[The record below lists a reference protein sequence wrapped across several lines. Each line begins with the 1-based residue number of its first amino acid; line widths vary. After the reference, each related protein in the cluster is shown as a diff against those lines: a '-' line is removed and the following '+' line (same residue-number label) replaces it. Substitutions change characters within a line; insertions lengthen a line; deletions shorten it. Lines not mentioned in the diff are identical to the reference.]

1 MMLLSKNDWTK
12 INIFRNMQG
21 KNKKKTATYLI
32 ICLHLHLYNKET
44 EMDIVIAGDGEVGM
58 HLAEALVRS
67 NHNITIV
74 DPHEELL
81 KMMESHTDLMT
92 ITGDSTSTDVLQR
105 ANVKRAD
112 LVIAVLHDEHIN
124 LLTGIIAKKLGAK
137 KVIARVNTMENLS
150 PDVWRMYQ
158 DLGID
163 GLVSPEDIA
172 AQEIISLLKKN
183 ASSETYD
190 FAGGNLQLFMVK
202 LEPEAEILGKTVDEV
217 INQYEH
223 IEFRVAAIHRRQT
236 TFIPQ
241 GDEVFQVSDMVYV
254 VTKPH
259 AINAIIKLSGKKQI
273 NVHNVM
279 IVGGG
284 RVGRI
289 TAKRLEH
296 DLNIKILEIDKERC
310 MELTNHLSEA
320 LVVNADARNLDLLE
334 DEGIKDMDA
343 FIAVTDNT
351 ETNILTC
358 LQAKSF
364 GVKKTIALVENIDY
378 IDISQNIGID
388 SIINKKLIA
397 ASYMVKYTLG
407 AKVSTLKSLSG
418 IDADIVEFQV
428 RAGSAVTRKTI
439 GQLAMPLDAII
450 CGITRDGESF
460 IATDDFQIEADDQVV
475 VLALPN
481 GIPAVERLFH

>member
-1 MMLLSKNDWTK
+1 MN
-12 INIFRNMQG
+12 
-21 KNKKKTATYLI
+21 
-32 ICLHLHLYNKET
+32 
-44 EMDIVIAGDGEVGM
+44 IVIAGDGEVGM

-81 KMMESHTDLMT
+81 KMMESHSDLMT
-92 ITGDSTSTDVLQR
+92 ITGDSTSTAVLQR

-150 PDVWRMYQ
+150 PEVWRMYQ

-163 GLVSPEDIA
+163 GLLSPEDIA

-202 LEPEAEILGKTVDEV
+202 LESEAEILGKTVNEV
-217 INQYEH
+217 MDQYEH
-223 IEFRVAAIHRRQT
+223 IEFRVAAIHRRQS
-236 TFIPQ
+236 TFVPQ
-241 GDEVFQVSDMVYV
+241 GEEMFQVGDMVYV

-259 AINAIIKLSGKKQI
+259 AIKDIIRLSGKKQI

-289 TAKRLEH
+289 TAKRLENE
-296 DLNIKILEIDKERC
+296 LNIKVLEMDKERC
-310 MELTNHLSEA
+310 MDLTNYLSEA

-418 IDADIVEFQV
+418 IDADIVEFEV
-428 RAGSAVTRKTI
+428 RAGSAVTRKAI
-439 GQLAMPLDAII
+439 GQLAMPTDAII
-450 CGITRDGESF
+450 CGITRDGESY
-460 IATDDFQIEADDQVV
+460 IATEDFQIETDDQVV

-481 GIPAVERLFH
+481 AIPAVERLFH

>member
-1 MMLLSKNDWTK
+1 
-12 INIFRNMQG
+12 
-21 KNKKKTATYLI
+21 
-32 ICLHLHLYNKET
+32 
-44 EMDIVIAGDGEVGM
+44 MDIVIAGDGEVGL
-58 HLAEALVRS
+58 HLAEALVRDK
-67 NHNITIV
+67 HNITIV

-81 KMMESHTDLMT
+81 KLVESHSDLMT
-92 ITGDSTSTDVLQR
+92 ITGDSTSTSVLRR
-105 ANVKRAD
+105 ANVSRAD

-150 PDVWRMYQ
+150 SEVWRMYQ

-163 GLVSPEDIA
+163 GLLSPEDIA
-172 AQEIISLLKKN
+172 AQEIISLLKQN
-183 ASSETYD
+183 ASLETYD
-190 FAGGNLQLFMVK
+190 FSGGKLQLFMVK
-202 LEPEAEILGKTVDEV
+202 LESEAEIIGKSVAEV
-217 INQYEH
+217 IEQYQH
-223 IEFRVAAIHRRQT
+223 IDFRIAAIHRRQN

-241 GDEVFQVSDMVYV
+241 DDTVFQLADMVYV

-259 AINAIIKLSGKKQI
+259 ALKDILRLSGKRQI
-273 NVHNVM
+273 NIHNVM

-289 TAKRLEH
+289 TAKRLENE
-296 DLNIKILEIDKERC
+296 LNIKILEKSKDRC
-310 MELTNHLSEA
+310 VELTNNLSKA
-320 LVVNADARNLDLLE
+320 LVVNADARNLDILE
-334 DEGIKDMDA
+334 EEGISEMDA

-407 AKVSTLKSLSG
+407 AKVSSLKCLSG
-418 IDADIVEFQV
+418 IDADIVEFDV
-428 RAGSAVTRKTI
+428 RSGSAVTRKTI
-439 GQLAMPLDAII
+439 GQLAMPTDAII

-460 IATDDFQIEADDQVV
+460 IATDDFQIETDDQVV

-481 GIPAVERLFH
+481 AIPAVERLFH

>member
-1 MMLLSKNDWTK
+1 MN
-12 INIFRNMQG
+12 
-21 KNKKKTATYLI
+21 
-32 ICLHLHLYNKET
+32 
-44 EMDIVIAGDGEVGM
+44 IVIAGDGEVGM

-81 KMMESHTDLMT
+81 KMMESHSDLMT
-92 ITGDSTSTDVLQR
+92 ITGDSTSTAVLQR

-163 GLVSPEDIA
+163 GLLSPEDIA

-202 LEPEAEILGKTVDEV
+202 LESEAEILGKTVNEV
-217 INQYEH
+217 MDQYEH
-223 IEFRVAAIHRRQT
+223 IEFRVAAIHRRQS
-236 TFIPQ
+236 TFVPQ
-241 GDEVFQVSDMVYV
+241 GEEMFQVGDMVYV

-259 AINAIIKLSGKKQI
+259 AIKDIIRLSGKKQI

-289 TAKRLEH
+289 TAKRLENE
-296 DLNIKILEIDKERC
+296 LNIKVLEMDKERC
-310 MELTNHLSEA
+310 MDLTNYLSEA

-418 IDADIVEFQV
+418 IDADIVEFEV
-428 RAGSAVTRKTI
+428 RAGSAVTRKAI
-439 GQLAMPLDAII
+439 GQLAMPSDAII
-450 CGITRDGESF
+450 CGITRDGESY
-460 IATDDFQIEADDQVV
+460 IATEDFQIETDDQVV

-481 GIPAVERLFH
+481 AIPAVERLFH

>member
-1 MMLLSKNDWTK
+1 
-12 INIFRNMQG
+12 
-21 KNKKKTATYLI
+21 
-32 ICLHLHLYNKET
+32 
-44 EMDIVIAGDGEVGM
+44 MDIVIAGDGEVGL

-81 KMMESHTDLMT
+81 KLVESHSDLMT
-92 ITGDSTSTDVLQR
+92 ITGDSTSTSVLQR
-105 ANVKRAD
+105 ANVKKAD
-112 LVIAVLHDEHIN
+112 LVISVVHDEHIN
-124 LLTGIIAKKLGAK
+124 LLTGILAKKLGAK

-150 PDVWRMYQ
+150 PEVWRMYQ

-163 GLVSPEDIA
+163 GLLSPEDIA
-172 AQEIISLLKKN
+172 AQEITSLLKQN
-183 ASSETYD
+183 ASLETYD
-190 FAGGNLQLFMVK
+190 FSGGKLQLFMVK
-202 LEPEAEILGKTVDEV
+202 LESGAEILGKTVEEV
-217 INQYEH
+217 DAQYQH
-223 IEFRVAAIHRRQT
+223 IDFRVAAIHRRQN

-241 GDEVFQVSDMVYV
+241 GDDVFQIGDMVYV

-259 AINAIIKLSGKKQI
+259 AIKDIIRLSGKKQI
-273 NVHNVM
+273 SIHNVM

-289 TAKRLEH
+289 TAKRLEK
-296 DLNIKILEIDKERC
+296 DLNIKILEKSKDRC
-310 MELTNHLSEA
+310 MELTNYLSDA

-358 LQAKSF
+358 LQAKTF

-407 AKVSTLKSLSG
+407 AKVSSLKCLSG
-418 IDADIVEFQV
+418 IDADIVEFEV
-428 RAGSAVTRKTI
+428 RAGAAVTRKTI
-439 GQLAMPLDAII
+439 GQLQMPDDAII
-450 CGITRDGESF
+450 CGITRDGDSY
-460 IATDDFQIEADDQVV
+460 IATEDFQIETDDHVV
-475 VLALPN
+475 VLALPS
-481 GIPAVERLFH
+481 GIPAVERLFY

>member
-1 MMLLSKNDWTK
+1 MN
-12 INIFRNMQG
+12 
-21 KNKKKTATYLI
+21 
-32 ICLHLHLYNKET
+32 
-44 EMDIVIAGDGEVGM
+44 IVIAGDGEVGM

-81 KMMESHTDLMT
+81 KMMESHSDLMT
-92 ITGDSTSTDVLQR
+92 ITGDSTSTAVLQR

-112 LVIAVLHDEHIN
+112 LVIAVVHDEHIN

-150 PDVWRMYQ
+150 PEVWRMYQ

-163 GLVSPEDIA
+163 GLLSPEDIA

-202 LEPEAEILGKTVDEV
+202 LEPEGEFLGKTLDQVMD
-217 INQYEH
+217 QYEH
-223 IEFRVAAIHRRQT
+223 IEFRVAAIHRRQS

-241 GDEVFQVSDMVYV
+241 GEEVFQVGDMVYV

-259 AINAIIKLSGKKQI
+259 AIKDIIRLSGKKQI
-273 NVHNVM
+273 NIHNVM

-289 TAKRLEH
+289 TAKRLENE
-296 DLNIKILEIDKERC
+296 LNIKVLEMDKERC
-310 MELTNHLSEA
+310 MDLTNYLSEA

-358 LQAKSF
+358 LQARSF

-418 IDADIVEFQV
+418 IDADIVEFEV
-428 RAGSAVTRKTI
+428 RAGSAVTRKAI
-439 GQLAMPLDAII
+439 GQLAMPTDAII
-450 CGITRDGESF
+450 CGITRDGESY
-460 IATDDFQIEADDQVV
+460 IATEDFQIETDDQVV
-475 VLALPN
+475 VLSLPN
-481 GIPAVERLFH
+481 AIPAVERLFH

>member
-1 MMLLSKNDWTK
+1 M
-12 INIFRNMQG
+12 NI
-21 KNKKKTATYLI
+21 I
-32 ICLHLHLYNKET
+32 
-44 EMDIVIAGDGEVGM
+44 IAGDGEVGL

-81 KMMESHTDLMT
+81 KMVESHSDLMT
-92 ITGDSTSTDVLQR
+92 ITGNSTSISVLQR
-105 ANVKRAD
+105 ANVKKAD
-112 LVIAVLHDEHIN
+112 IVISVLHDEHIN
-124 LLTGIIAKKLGAK
+124 LLTSIIAKKLGAK

-150 PDVWRMYQ
+150 PEVWRMYQ

-163 GLVSPEDIA
+163 GLLSPEDIA
-172 AQEIISLLKKN
+172 AQEIISLLKQN
-183 ASSETYD
+183 ASLETYD
-190 FAGGNLQLFMVK
+190 FSGGKLQLCMVK
-202 LEPEAEILGKTVDEV
+202 LESEAGIVGKSVEEVVD
-217 INQYEH
+217 QYQH
-223 IEFRVAAIHRRQT
+223 IEFRIAVIHRRQN
-236 TFIPQ
+236 TFIPH
-241 GDEVFQVSDMVYV
+241 DDDFFQVGDMVYV

-259 AINAIIKLSGKKQI
+259 AINDIIKLSGKKQI
-273 NVHNVM
+273 NVQNVM

-289 TAKRLEH
+289 TAKRLENM
-296 DLNIKILEIDKERC
+296 LNIKILEKSKERC
-310 MELTNHLSEA
+310 MELTNHLSES
-320 LVVNADARNLDLLE
+320 LVVNADARNLELLE

-407 AKVSTLKSLSG
+407 AKVSSLKCLSG
-418 IDADIVEFQV
+418 IDADIVEFDV
-428 RAGSAVTRKTI
+428 RAGSAVTRQTI
-439 GQLAMPLDAII
+439 GHLDMPDDAII
-450 CGITRDGESF
+450 CGITRDGESY
-460 IATDDFQIEADDQVV
+460 IATEDFQIETDDQVV
-475 VLALPN
+475 VLVLPT
-481 GIPAVERLFH
+481 GIHGVEHLFR

>member
-1 MMLLSKNDWTK
+1 
-12 INIFRNMQG
+12 
-21 KNKKKTATYLI
+21 
-32 ICLHLHLYNKET
+32 
-44 EMDIVIAGDGEVGM
+44 M

-81 KMMESHTDLMT
+81 KMVESHSDLMT
-92 ITGDSTSTDVLQR
+92 ITGDSTSTEVLQR

-112 LVIAVLHDEHIN
+112 MVIAVLHDEHIN
-124 LLTGIIAKKLGAK
+124 LLTAIIAKKMGAK
-137 KVIARVNTMENLS
+137 KVIARVNTMEDLS
-150 PDVWRMYQ
+150 PNVWRMYQ

-163 GLVSPEDIA
+163 GLLSPEDIA

-190 FAGGNLQLFMVK
+190 FAGGSLQLFMVK
-202 LEPEAEILGKTVDEV
+202 LDPEAEILGKTVNEV
-217 INQYEH
+217 MDQYEH
-223 IEFRVAAIHRRQT
+223 IEFRVAAIHRRQS

-241 GDEVFQVSDMVYV
+241 GEEVFQVSDMVYV

-259 AINAIIKLSGKKQI
+259 AIKDIIKLSGRKQI

-284 RVGRI
+284 RVGRL
-289 TAKRLEH
+289 TAKRLENE
-296 DLNIKILEIDKERC
+296 LNIKILEMDKDRC
-310 MELTNHLSEA
+310 MDLTNYLSEA

-334 DEGIKDMDA
+334 DEGIMDMDA

-397 ASYMVKYTLG
+397 SSYMVKYTLG

-418 IDADIVEFQV
+418 IDADIVEFEV
-428 RAGSAVTRKTI
+428 RAGSAVTRKAI
-439 GQLAMPLDAII
+439 GQLAMPLDAVI
-450 CGITRDGESF
+450 CGITRDGESY

-475 VLALPN
+475 VLSLPN
-481 GIPAVERLFH
+481 AIPAVERLFH

>member
-1 MMLLSKNDWTK
+1 
-12 INIFRNMQG
+12 
-21 KNKKKTATYLI
+21 
-32 ICLHLHLYNKET
+32 
-44 EMDIVIAGDGEVGM
+44 MDIVIAGDGEVGL
-58 HLAEALVRS
+58 HLAEALVRD

-81 KMMESHTDLMT
+81 KMVESHSDLMT
-92 ITGDSTSTDVLQR
+92 ITGDSTSTSVLRR
-105 ANVKRAD
+105 ANVSRAD

-150 PDVWRMYQ
+150 PEVWRMYQ

-163 GLVSPEDIA
+163 GLLSPEDIA

-183 ASSETYD
+183 ASLETYD
-190 FAGGNLQLFMVK
+190 FSGGKLQLFMVK
-202 LEPEAEILGKTVDEV
+202 LESEAEIIGKSVSEV
-217 INQYEH
+217 VEQYQH
-223 IEFRVAAIHRRQT
+223 IDFRIAAIHRRQN

-241 GDEVFQVSDMVYV
+241 DDTVFQLADMVYV

-259 AINAIIKLSGKKQI
+259 AVKDIIKLSGKKQI
-273 NVHNVM
+273 SIHNVM

-289 TAKRLEH
+289 TAKRLEN
-296 DLNIKILEIDKERC
+296 DLNIKILEISKERC
-310 MELTNHLSEA
+310 NELTNQLTNA
-320 LVVNADARNLDLLE
+320 LVVNADARNLDILE
-334 DEGIKDMDA
+334 EEGIANVDA
-343 FIAVTDNT
+343 FIAVTENT

-358 LQAKSF
+358 LQAKAF

-397 ASYMVKYTLG
+397 ASYMVRYTLG
-407 AKVSTLKSLSG
+407 AKVSSMKCLSG
-418 IDADIVEFQV
+418 IDADIVEFEV
-428 RAGSAVTRKTI
+428 RHGSAVTRKMI
-439 GQLAMPLDAII
+439 GRLPMPSDAII
-450 CGITRDGESF
+450 CGIVRDGESY
-460 IATDDFQIEADDQVV
+460 IATDEFEIQTDDRVV

-481 GIPAVERLFH
+481 AIPAVERLFH

>member
-1 MMLLSKNDWTK
+1 
-12 INIFRNMQG
+12 
-21 KNKKKTATYLI
+21 
-32 ICLHLHLYNKET
+32 
-44 EMDIVIAGDGEVGM
+44 M

-81 KMMESHTDLMT
+81 KMMESHSDLMT
-92 ITGDSTSTDVLQR
+92 VTGDSTSTAVLQR
-105 ANVKRAD
+105 ANVKKAD
-112 LVIAVLHDEHIN
+112 LMMAVLHDEHIN

-150 PDVWRMYQ
+150 PEVWRMYQ

-163 GLVSPEDIA
+163 GLLSPEDIA

-217 INQYEH
+217 VDQYEH
-223 IEFRVAAIHRRQT
+223 IEFRVAAIHRRQS
-236 TFIPQ
+236 TFVPQ

-259 AINAIIKLSGKKQI
+259 AINDIIKLSGKRQI

-284 RVGRI
+284 HVGRI
-289 TAKRLEH
+289 TAKRLER

-310 MELTNHLSEA
+310 MDLTNYLQNA

-407 AKVSTLKSLSG
+407 AKVASLKSLSG

-428 RAGSAVTRKTI
+428 RAGSAVTRKPI
-439 GQLAMPLDAII
+439 GQLPMPVDAII

-460 IATDDFQIEADDQVV
+460 IANDDFQIETDDQVV

>member
-1 MMLLSKNDWTK
+1 
-12 INIFRNMQG
+12 
-21 KNKKKTATYLI
+21 
-32 ICLHLHLYNKET
+32 
-44 EMDIVIAGDGEVGM
+44 MDIIIAGDGEVGL
-58 HLAEALVRS
+58 HLAEALVRD

-81 KMMESHTDLMT
+81 KMVESHSDLMT
-92 ITGDSTSTDVLQR
+92 ITGDSTSTSVLRR
-105 ANVKRAD
+105 ANVSHTD
-112 LVIAVLHDEHIN
+112 LVISVLHDEHIN
-124 LLTGIIAKKLGAK
+124 LLTAIIAKKLGAK

-150 PDVWRMYQ
+150 PEVWRMYQ

-172 AQEIISLLKKN
+172 AQEIISLLKQN
-183 ASSETYD
+183 ASLETYD
-190 FAGGNLQLFMVK
+190 FSGGKLQLFMVK
-202 LEPEAEILGKTVDEV
+202 LESEAEIIGKSVEEV
-217 INQYEH
+217 TEQYQH
-223 IEFRVAAIHRRQT
+223 IDFRIAAIHRRQN

-241 GDEVFQVSDMVYV
+241 NYTVFQLADMVYV

-259 AINAIIKLSGKKQI
+259 AIKDIIRLSGKKQI

-289 TAKRLEH
+289 TAKRLEN
-296 DLNIKILEIDKERC
+296 DLNIKILENDKNRC
-310 MELTNHLSEA
+310 SDLTNILSKA
-320 LVVNADARNLDLLE
+320 LVVHADARNLDILE
-334 DEGIKDMDA
+334 EEGIAGMDA

-358 LQAKSF
+358 LQAKAF

-397 ASYMVKYTLG
+397 ASYMVRYTLG
-407 AKVSTLKSLSG
+407 AKVSSMKCLSG
-418 IDADIVEFQV
+418 IDADIVEFEV
-428 RAGSAVTRKTI
+428 RQGAAVTRKMI
-439 GQLAMPLDAII
+439 GKLDMPTDAII
-450 CGITRDGESF
+450 CGIVRDGESY
-460 IATDDFQIEADDQVV
+460 IATEEFEIQTDDRVV

-481 GIPAVERLFH
+481 AIPAVERLFH

>member
-1 MMLLSKNDWTK
+1 MN
-12 INIFRNMQG
+12 
-21 KNKKKTATYLI
+21 
-32 ICLHLHLYNKET
+32 
-44 EMDIVIAGDGEVGM
+44 IVIAGDGEVGL

-81 KMMESHTDLMT
+81 KMMESHSDLMT
-92 ITGDSTSTDVLQR
+92 ITGDSTSTAVLQR

-150 PDVWRMYQ
+150 PEVWRMYQ

-163 GLVSPEDIA
+163 GLLSPEDIA

-202 LEPEAEILGKTVDEV
+202 LEPEAEILGKTLDQVMDL
-217 INQYEH
+217 YEH
-223 IEFRVAAIHRRQT
+223 IEFRVAAIHRRQS
-236 TFIPQ
+236 TFVPQ
-241 GDEVFQVSDMVYV
+241 GEEVFQVGDMVYV

-259 AINAIIKLSGKKQI
+259 AIKDIIRLSGKKQI
-273 NVHNVM
+273 NIHNVM

-289 TAKRLEH
+289 TAKRLENE
-296 DLNIKILEIDKERC
+296 LNIKVLEMDKERC
-310 MELTNHLSEA
+310 MDLTNYLSEA

-418 IDADIVEFQV
+418 IDADIVEFEV
-428 RAGSAVTRKTI
+428 RAGSAVTRKAI
-439 GQLAMPLDAII
+439 GQLAMPSDAII
-450 CGITRDGESF
+450 CGITRDGESY
-460 IATDDFQIEADDQVV
+460 IATEDFQIETDDQVV

-481 GIPAVERLFH
+481 AIPAVERLFH

>member
-1 MMLLSKNDWTK
+1 MN
-12 INIFRNMQG
+12 
-21 KNKKKTATYLI
+21 
-32 ICLHLHLYNKET
+32 
-44 EMDIVIAGDGEVGM
+44 IVIAGDGEVGM

-92 ITGDSTSTDVLQR
+92 ITGDSTSTAVLQR

-137 KVIARVNTMENLS
+137 K
-150 PDVWRMYQ
+150 
-158 DLGID
+158 
-163 GLVSPEDIA
+163 
-172 AQEIISLLKKN
+172 QEIISLLKKN

-217 INQYEH
+217 IDQYEH
-223 IEFRVAAIHRRQT
+223 IEFRIAAIHRRQN

-241 GDEVFQVSDMVYV
+241 GDEVFQVADMVYV

-259 AINAIIKLSGKKQI
+259 AIKDIIKLSGKKQI

-289 TAKRLEH
+289 TAKRLEK
-296 DLNIKILEIDKERC
+296 DLNIKILEINKERC
-310 MELTNHLSEA
+310 MDLTNYLSEA

-343 FIAVTDNT
+343 FIAVSDNT

-407 AKVSTLKSLSG
+407 CPLTRS
-418 IDADIVEFQV
+418 
-428 RAGSAVTRKTI
+428 SA
-439 GQLAMPLDAII
+439 ASP
-450 CGITRDGESF
+450 
-460 IATDDFQIEADDQVV
+460 ATVKASSPPTTSKLRQTTKWWCW
-475 VLALPN
+475 LCLP
-481 GIPAVERLFH
+481 ASRLLNVCSINQ

>member
-1 MMLLSKNDWTK
+1 
-12 INIFRNMQG
+12 
-21 KNKKKTATYLI
+21 
-32 ICLHLHLYNKET
+32 
-44 EMDIVIAGDGEVGM
+44 M

-112 LVIAVLHDEHIN
+112 LVISVLHDEHIN

-150 PDVWRMYQ
+150 PEVWRMYQ

-163 GLVSPEDIA
+163 GLLSPEDIA

-202 LEPEAEILGKTVDEV
+202 LDPEAEILGKTVDEV

-310 MELTNHLSEA
+310 MELTNHLSET

-388 SIINKKLIA
+388 SIINKKLIS

-439 GQLAMPLDAII
+439 GQLDMPLDAII

-475 VLALPN
+475 VLALPS

>member
-1 MMLLSKNDWTK
+1 MN
-12 INIFRNMQG
+12 
-21 KNKKKTATYLI
+21 
-32 ICLHLHLYNKET
+32 
-44 EMDIVIAGDGEVGM
+44 IVIAGDGEVGM

-81 KMMESHTDLMT
+81 KMMESHSDLMT
-92 ITGDSTSTDVLQR
+92 ITGDSTSTAVLQR
-105 ANVKRAD
+105 ANVKKAD
-112 LVIAVLHDEHIN
+112 LMIAVLHDEHIN

-150 PDVWRMYQ
+150 PEVWRMYQ

-163 GLVSPEDIA
+163 GLLSPEDIA

-217 INQYEH
+217 IDQYEH
-223 IEFRVAAIHRRQT
+223 IEFRIAAIHRRQS
-236 TFIPQ
+236 TFVPQ

-259 AINAIIKLSGKKQI
+259 AIKDIIKLSGKKQI

-310 MELTNHLSEA
+310 MDLTNYLSEA

-407 AKVSTLKSLSG
+407 AKVASLKSLSG

-428 RAGSAVTRKTI
+428 RAGSAVTRKPI
-439 GQLAMPLDAII
+439 GQLAMPTDAII
-450 CGITRDGESF
+450 CGITRDGESY
-460 IATDDFQIEADDQVV
+460 IPTDDFQIETDDQVV
-475 VLALPN
+475 VLALPA

>member
-1 MMLLSKNDWTK
+1 MN
-12 INIFRNMQG
+12 
-21 KNKKKTATYLI
+21 
-32 ICLHLHLYNKET
+32 
-44 EMDIVIAGDGEVGM
+44 IVIAGDGEVGL

-67 NHNITIV
+67 NHDITIV

-81 KMMESHTDLMT
+81 KMMESHSDLMT
-92 ITGDSTSTDVLQR
+92 ITGDSTSTAVLQR
-105 ANVKRAD
+105 ANVKHAD

-150 PDVWRMYQ
+150 PEVWRMYQ

-163 GLVSPEDIA
+163 GLLSPEDIA
-172 AQEIISLLKKN
+172 AQEIISLLKQN
-183 ASSETYD
+183 ASLETYD
-190 FAGGNLQLFMVK
+190 FSGGKLQLFMVK
-202 LEPEAEILGKTVDEV
+202 LESEAEILGKTVDEV
-217 INQYEH
+217 IDQYQH
-223 IEFRVAAIHRRQT
+223 LEFRIAAIHRRQS

-241 GDEVFQVSDMVYV
+241 GEDVFQIGDMVYV

-259 AINAIIKLSGKKQI
+259 AVKDIIKLSGKKKI

-289 TAKRLEH
+289 TAKRLENE
-296 DLNIKILEIDKERC
+296 LNIKVLENNKERC
-310 MELTNHLSEA
+310 MDLTNYLSEA
-320 LVVNADARNLDLLE
+320 LVVNADARDLDLLE

-407 AKVSTLKSLSG
+407 AKVSSLKCLSG
-418 IDADIVEFQV
+418 IDADIVEFDV

-439 GQLAMPLDAII
+439 GQLAMPNDAII

-460 IATDDFQIEADDQVV
+460 IATDDFQIETDDLVV

>member
-1 MMLLSKNDWTK
+1 MN
-12 INIFRNMQG
+12 
-21 KNKKKTATYLI
+21 
-32 ICLHLHLYNKET
+32 
-44 EMDIVIAGDGEVGM
+44 IVIAGDGEVGM

-81 KMMESHTDLMT
+81 KMMESHSDLMT
-92 ITGDSTSTDVLQR
+92 ITGDSTSTAVLQR

-124 LLTGIIAKKLGAK
+124 LLTSIIAKKLGAK

-150 PDVWRMYQ
+150 PEVWRMYQ

-163 GLVSPEDIA
+163 GLLSPEDIA

-202 LEPEAEILGKTVDEV
+202 LEPEAEILGKTVDQV
-217 INQYEH
+217 MDQYEH
-223 IEFRVAAIHRRQT
+223 IEFRVAAIHRRQS
-236 TFIPQ
+236 TFVPH
-241 GDEVFQVSDMVYV
+241 GEEVFQVGDMVYV

-259 AINAIIKLSGKKQI
+259 AIKDIIRLSGKKQI

-289 TAKRLEH
+289 TAKRLESE
-296 DLNIKILEIDKERC
+296 LNIKILEMDKERC
-310 MELTNHLSEA
+310 MDLTNYLSEA

-418 IDADIVEFQV
+418 IDADIVEFEV
-428 RAGSAVTRKTI
+428 RAGSAVTRKPI
-439 GQLAMPLDAII
+439 GQLPMPNDAII
-450 CGITRDGESF
+450 CGITRDGESY
-460 IATDDFQIEADDQVV
+460 IATEDFQIETDDQVV

-481 GIPAVERLFH
+481 AIPAVERLFH

>member
-1 MMLLSKNDWTK
+1 
-12 INIFRNMQG
+12 
-21 KNKKKTATYLI
+21 
-32 ICLHLHLYNKET
+32 
-44 EMDIVIAGDGEVGM
+44 M

-81 KMMESHTDLMT
+81 KMMESHSDLMT
-92 ITGDSTSTDVLQR
+92 ITGDSTSTAVLQR
-105 ANVKRAD
+105 ANVKKAD
-112 LVIAVLHDEHIN
+112 LMIAVLHDEHIN

-150 PDVWRMYQ
+150 PEVWRMYQ

-163 GLVSPEDIA
+163 GLLSPEDIA

-217 INQYEH
+217 IDQYEH
-223 IEFRVAAIHRRQT
+223 IEFRIAAIHRRQS
-236 TFIPQ
+236 TFVPQ
-241 GDEVFQVSDMVYV
+241 GDEVFHVADMVYV

-259 AINAIIKLSGKKQI
+259 AIKDIIKLSGKKQI

-310 MELTNHLSEA
+310 MDLTNYLSEA
-320 LVVNADARNLDLLE
+320 LVVNADARNLD
-334 DEGIKDMDA
+334 IW
-343 FIAVTDNT
+343 
-351 ETNILTC
+351 
-358 LQAKSF
+358 
-364 GVKKTIALVENIDY
+364 
-378 IDISQNIGID
+378 
-388 SIINKKLIA
+388 
-397 ASYMVKYTLG
+397 
-407 AKVSTLKSLSG
+407 
-418 IDADIVEFQV
+418 
-428 RAGSAVTRKTI
+428 
-439 GQLAMPLDAII
+439 MPSSPSP
-450 CGITRDGESF
+450 TTPRPTS
-460 IATDDFQIEADDQVV
+460 
-475 VLALPN
+475 
-481 GIPAVERLFH
+481 

>member
-1 MMLLSKNDWTK
+1 MN
-12 INIFRNMQG
+12 
-21 KNKKKTATYLI
+21 
-32 ICLHLHLYNKET
+32 
-44 EMDIVIAGDGEVGM
+44 IVIAGDGEVGM

-67 NHNITIV
+67 NHDITIV

-81 KMMESHTDLMT
+81 KMMESHSDLMT
-92 ITGDSTSTDVLQR
+92 ITGDSTSTAVLQR
-105 ANVKRAD
+105 ANVKKAD
-112 LVIAVLHDEHIN
+112 LLIAVLHDEHIN

-163 GLVSPEDIA
+163 GLLSPEDIA
-172 AQEIISLLKKN
+172 AQEIISLLKQN
-183 ASSETYD
+183 ASLETYD
-190 FAGGNLQLFMVK
+190 FSGGKLQLFMVK
-202 LEPEAEILGKTVDEV
+202 LESEAAILGKTIDETL
-217 INQYEH
+217 NQYEH
-223 IEFRVAAIHRRQT
+223 LQFRIAAIHRRQS

-241 GDEVFQVSDMVYV
+241 GDEVFQLGDMVYV

-259 AINAIIKLSGKKQI
+259 AVKDIIKLSGKKQI

-289 TAKRLEH
+289 TAKRLENE
-296 DLNIKILEIDKERC
+296 LNIKVLENNKERC
-310 MELTNHLSEA
+310 MDLTNYLSEA
-320 LVVNADARNLDLLE
+320 LVVNADARDLDLLE

-358 LQAKSF
+358 LQAKTF

-407 AKVSTLKSLSG
+407 AKVSSLKCLSG
-418 IDADIVEFQV
+418 IDADIVEFDV
-428 RAGSAVTRKTI
+428 RDGSAVTRKTI
-439 GQLAMPLDAII
+439 GQLAMPTDAII
-450 CGITRDGESF
+450 CGITRDGESY
-460 IATDDFQIEADDQVV
+460 IATEDFQIETDDQVV
-475 VLALPN
+475 VLALPDA
-481 GIPAVERLFH
+481 IPAVERLFY

>member
-1 MMLLSKNDWTK
+1 MN
-12 INIFRNMQG
+12 
-21 KNKKKTATYLI
+21 
-32 ICLHLHLYNKET
+32 
-44 EMDIVIAGDGEVGM
+44 IVIAGDGEVGM

-81 KMMESHTDLMT
+81 KMMESHSDLMT
-92 ITGDSTSTDVLQR
+92 ITGDSTSTAVLQR

-150 PDVWRMYQ
+150 PEVWRMYQ

-163 GLVSPEDIA
+163 GLLSPEDIA

-202 LEPEAEILGKTVDEV
+202 LESEAEILGKTVNEV
-217 INQYEH
+217 MDQYEH
-223 IEFRVAAIHRRQT
+223 IEFRVAAIHRRQS
-236 TFIPQ
+236 TFVPQ
-241 GDEVFQVSDMVYV
+241 GEEMFQVGDMVYV

-259 AINAIIKLSGKKQI
+259 AIKDIIRLSGKKQI

-289 TAKRLEH
+289 TAKRLENE
-296 DLNIKILEIDKERC
+296 LNIKVLEMDKERC
-310 MELTNHLSEA
+310 MDLTNYLSEA

-418 IDADIVEFQV
+418 IDADIVEFEV
-428 RAGSAVTRKTI
+428 RAGSAVTRKAI
-439 GQLAMPLDAII
+439 GQLAMPSDAII
-450 CGITRDGESF
+450 CGITRDGESY
-460 IATDDFQIEADDQVV
+460 IATEDFQIETDDQVV

-481 GIPAVERLFH
+481 AIPAVERLFH

>member
-1 MMLLSKNDWTK
+1 M
-12 INIFRNMQG
+12 
-21 KNKKKTATYLI
+21 KKTAMKVMALAMAS
-32 ICLHLHLYNKET
+32 LMAMSMSAFAGET
-44 EMDIVIAGDGEVGM
+44 ENEV
-58 HLAEALVRS
+58 S
-67 NHNITIV
+67 
-74 DPHEELL
+74 
-81 KMMESHTDLMT
+81 
-92 ITGDSTSTDVLQR
+92 
-105 ANVKRAD
+105 
-112 LVIAVLHDEHIN
+112 
-124 LLTGIIAKKLGAK
+124 
-137 KVIARVNTMENLS
+137 
-150 PDVWRMYQ
+150 
-158 DLGID
+158 
-163 GLVSPEDIA
+163 
-172 AQEIISLLKKN
+172 
-183 ASSETYD
+183 YD

-217 INQYEH
+217 IDQYEH
-223 IEFRVAAIHRRQT
+223 IEFRVAAIHRRQN
-236 TFIPQ
+236 TFVPQ

-259 AINAIIKLSGKKQI
+259 AIKDIIKLSGKKQI

-289 TAKRLEH
+289 TAKRLEKE
-296 DLNIKILEIDKERC
+296 LNIKILEIDKERC
-310 MELTNHLSEA
+310 MDLTNYLSEA

-407 AKVSTLKSLSG
+407 AKVASLKSLSG

-428 RAGSAVTRKTI
+428 RAGSAVTRKPI
-439 GQLAMPLDAII
+439 GQLAMPTDAII
-450 CGITRDGESF
+450 CGITRDGESY
-460 IATDDFQIEADDQVV
+460 IPTDDFQIETDDQVV